1 MKKIAIFGS
10 TGSIGINTVKIMR
23 LSPDKFKAE
32 ILVAFSN
39 AELLAKQAIELK
51 PHYVCIVDKTK
62 TELLK
67 SLLKGSDT
75 KVLAGVDALHE
86 LAKTKVDM
94 AMMAIVGAAAI
105 IPTVNAIKA
114 GSNIAM
120 ANKECLV
127 CAGNIIMNLAK
138 QNNVKIIPVDSEHSG
153 LFQVFDSERPHLI
166 KDVILTASGGPFR
179 NYSIEQMKTVTKSQA
194 LKHPNWVMGAKITID
209 SATLVNKCLEVIE
222 AYHLFPVA
230 ADQIKILVHP
240 ESIVHA
246 LVNYRDGSMLAQLS
260 NPDMQI
266 PISYALHYPERET
279 LDELNSLDL
288 AKAAALHFANPD
300 SNQFK
305 SLKILKSVL
314 SSIDSNSSLVFNIAN
329 EVAVDAFLKDKI
341 QFRQITEVIEEAL
354 DQIECKKID
363 DLDEVLEQIELVKYR
378 SLSYISEL

>member
-10 TGSIGINTVKIMR
+10 TGSIGVNTIKIMR
-23 LSPDKFKAE
+23 LSSDKFKAE

-39 AELLAKQAIELK
+39 AELLAEQAKELK
-51 PHYVCIVDKTK
+51 PQYVCIVDETK
-62 TELLK
+62 AELLK
-67 SLLKGSDT
+67 ILLKESNT
-75 KVLAGVDALHE
+75 KVLAGVEALHE
-86 LAKTKVDM
+86 LAKIQVDM

-105 IPTVNAIKA
+105 IPTVNAIKS

-127 CAGNIIMNLAK
+127 CAGNIIMDLAK
-138 QNNVKIIPVDSEHSG
+138 KHKVKIIPVDSEHSG
-153 LFQVFDSERPHLI
+153 LFQVFDSERPYLV

-179 NYSIEQMKTVTKSQA
+179 EYNIEQMQTVTKAQA

-222 AYHLFPVA
+222 AYHLFPVS

-288 AKAAALHFANPD
+288 AKAGSLRFSNPD
-300 SNQFK
+300 DNQFK
-305 SLKILKSVL
+305 SLKILKSIL

-341 QFRQITEVIEEAL
+341 QFKQITEVIEEVMNKV
-354 DQIECKKID
+354 ECKKLD
-363 DLDEVLEQIELVKYR
+363 DLNQISEHIELVKSK
-378 SLSYISEL
+378 SLGYINKL